1 MKILILPLLLLLI
14 ACSTSKNIPQPKL
27 VDNFSTKNDTIF
39 YKSEPA
45 GLVVHYGFIVD
56 KNNNTNQIIVVKD
69 ISPTEDVAQDMI
81 SFIHKLHPT
90 SLIEYRNK

>member
-1 MKILILPLLLLLI
+1 MKILLFTLSLLLI